1 MKEYNTIKEDYN
13 SDQDRPMAKSNDV
26 LKDIHP
32 CHSNSISKEKF
43 SLCND
48 GIYAQNM
55 KSLRDKDTLSI
66 RDTAVD
72 VTSAKDIRDAE
83 TANGIDKT
91 YFQDDVTACTEA
103 KYPQTEI

>member
-13 SDQDRPMAKSNDV
+13 SDQDRPMAKINDV
-26 LKDIHP
+26 LKENHP
-32 CHSNSISKEKF
+32 CHNESISKEKP

-48 GIYAQNM
+48 GNYAQNM
-55 KSLRDKDTLSI
+55 KSFGAKDTLSI

-72 VTSAKDIRDAE
+72 VTSANNIRDAE
-83 TANGIDKT
+83 TANGIDKA
-91 YFQDDVTACTEA
+91 YFQDDATGCPEA